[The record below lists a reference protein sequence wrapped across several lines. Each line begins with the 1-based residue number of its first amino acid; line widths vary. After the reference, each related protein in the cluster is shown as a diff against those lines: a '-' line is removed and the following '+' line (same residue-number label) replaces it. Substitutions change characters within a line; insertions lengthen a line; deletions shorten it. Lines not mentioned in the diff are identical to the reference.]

1 MYFVYYEMLNIV
13 VVDGVVLDV
22 IIYFDILFGV
32 VGENNLVYDVGVI
45 NLMDVLEIGF
55 YVLDYL
61 LVIF

>member
-1 MYFVYYEMLNIV
+1 MLNIV

-32 VGENNLVYDVGVI
+32 VGENNFVYDVGVI

>member
-1 MYFVYYEMLNIV
+1 MLNIV

-32 VGENNLVYDVGVI
+32 VGENNFVYDVGVI

-55 YVLDYL
+55 YILDYL

>member
-1 MYFVYYEMLNIV
+1 MLNIV

-32 VGENNLVYDVGVI
+32 VGENNLVYDVGII

>member
-1 MYFVYYEMLNIV
+1 MLNIV

>member
-1 MYFVYYEMLNIV
+1 MLNIV

-55 YVLDYL
+55 YILDYL